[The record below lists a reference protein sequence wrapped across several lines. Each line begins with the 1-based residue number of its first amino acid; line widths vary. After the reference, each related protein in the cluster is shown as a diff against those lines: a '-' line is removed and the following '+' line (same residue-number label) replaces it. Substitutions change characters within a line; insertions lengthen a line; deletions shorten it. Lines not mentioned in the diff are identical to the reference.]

1 MKKLIIDVREEH
13 EYKSGHY
20 EGAINIPLSKFQD
33 KSFISKEIPTEVE
46 SIVYCRSGGRSSVAK
61 QFLESYGYKNVKNGI
76 NQQYLEE
83 NIDNI

>member
-1 MKKLIIDVREEH
+1 MKKIIIDVREEF

-20 EGAINIPLSKFQD
+20 ESAVNIPLSKFQD
-33 KSFISKEIPTEVE
+33 KDFIYKEIPLEAET
-46 SIVYCRSGGRSSVAK
+46 IVYCRSGGRSSVAK

-83 NIDNI
+83 NISKI